1 MAIDPVCKMTVEEKT
16 AKWKSDFQR
25 KTYYFCAP
33 GCQKAFDQEPQKY
46 LGPGS
51 GPEKKGCGCGCG
63 H

>member
-1 MAIDPVCKMTVEEKT
+1 MAIDPVCQMTVDEKT
-16 AKWKSDFQR
+16 AKWKSDFQG

-33 GCQKAFDQEPQKY
+33 GCKKAFDKEPQKY